1 MVCGFCTGA
10 PMAAPPSWS
19 RARRG
24 GTRGRWAA
32 HPAACT
38 SAPQKGL
45 LPKKKPLSPKTPKAE
60 LCAALP
66 LGNVLLPAPR
76 AQLYAREKSSTLIK
90 RRYRVIHYKGQYLYL
105 SRDRTWKA
113 PRARLFAFC
122 PCVPPRR
129 LGQLGKAG
137 RGHGGGAEPLP
148 FAQRHPWGGGDTGRD
163 GASGHPRS
171 PGQHRG

>member
-1 MVCGFCTGA
+1 MHGSTDGSSSILEPRAQGWDAGKVGTSPGCVHICSPKGA
-10 PMAAPPSWS
+10 S
-19 RARRG
+19 
-24 GTRGRWAA
+24 
-32 HPAACT
+32 
-38 SAPQKGL
+38 PQ
-45 LPKKKPLSPKTPKAE
+45 KKPLSPKTPKAE